1 MGSFLIIHRVGI
13 RARRRTRRADAPAV
27 RIRIALYALP
37 VLALLACSPTPQSPE
52 LRLVGGWVRAMPEGA
67 SMSAAYGTLQW
78 HGDEPLV
85 IAEWHSDAHGDV
97 SLHRTV
103 ERGGQIRM
111 EAAPPAAILPGGS
124 LSLQPGGLHL
134 MLMQPGRELAPGDS
148 VSITVISDS
157 GRNFRFDLPVEAR

>member
-1 MGSFLIIHRVGI
+1 
-13 RARRRTRRADAPAV
+13 
-27 RIRIALYALP
+27 
-37 VLALLACSPTPQSPE
+37 
-52 LRLVGGWVRAMPEGA
+52 
-67 SMSAAYGTLQW
+67 MSAAYGTLQW

-85 IAEWHSDAHGDV
+85 IAEWRSDAHADV

-111 EAAPPAAILPGGS
+111 EAAPPAVILPGGS

-134 MLMQPGRELAPGDS
+134 MLMQPGGELAPGDS